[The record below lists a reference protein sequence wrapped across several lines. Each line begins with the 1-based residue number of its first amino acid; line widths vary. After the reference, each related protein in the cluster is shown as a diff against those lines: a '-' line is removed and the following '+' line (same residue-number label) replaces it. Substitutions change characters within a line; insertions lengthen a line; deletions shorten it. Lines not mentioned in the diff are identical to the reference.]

1 MNIKL
6 HKATNDHITFLLE
19 LRRQTMIEHLEKVGL
34 FLSEEQHLA
43 RVRIHF
49 DNAYIILQNKKKIG
63 LLKYIETDSA
73 IEILQ
78 LQITPK
84 FQGKG
89 IGNSVLNNVIEQ
101 SVATNKEIRLKV
113 LKENPAKFLYERN
126 GFSIYD
132 EDSYEFYMKLT
143 KA

>member
-1 MNIKL
+1 MNIEL
-6 HKATNDHITFLLE
+6 HKATDDDVIFLLE
-19 LRRQTMIEHLEKVGL
+19 LRKQTMMEHLEKAGL

-43 RVRIHF
+43 RVRVHF
-49 DNAYIILQNKKKIG
+49 DKAQIILYKKEKIG
-63 LLKYIETDSA
+63 VLKYIETDSS

-84 FQGKG
+84 LQGKG
-89 IGNSVLNNVIEQ
+89 IGNYVLNNVIEQ

-132 EDSYEFYMKLT
+132 EDSYEFYMKLV
-143 KA
+143 K

>member
-6 HKATNDHITFLLE
+6 HKATNDDITFLLE

-49 DNAYIILQNKKKIG
+49 DHAFIILQHKEKIG
-63 LLKYIETDSA
+63 VLKYIETDSV

-89 IGNSVLNNVIEQ
+89 IGNYVLNDVIEQ
-101 SVATNKEIRLKV
+101 AIATNKEIRLKV

-132 EDSYEFYMKLT
+132 EDSYEFYMKLV
-143 KA
+143 K